1 MKLSIISALILAF
14 VLFGCSKKTDQ
25 NYLDLGNA
33 SVVQKNYDAALESFE
48 KLVDHYPESQLAPQA
63 IFKMA
68 TLYQNFMI
76 KKIPSTNQNLTP
88 EESLQRAV
96 LLFRSAYDKY
106 PQSDIA
112 PKCLFLSGFIQ
123 ANDQKDFKNATL
135 TFNLFLKQYPNNEL
149 ATSVKEELENMG
161 LTPEEILQ
169 RKKMAG
175 K

>member
-1 MKLSIISALILAF
+1 MKLFFLPALILAF

-33 SVVQKNYDAALESFE
+33 SVGQKNYDAAVESYQ
-48 KLVDHYPESQLAPQA
+48 KLVDNYPESQIAPEA

-76 KKIPSTNQNLTP
+76 KKVPSTNQNLTP
-88 EESLQRAV
+88 DESLHRAV
-96 LLFRSAYDKY
+96 SLFRSVYDKY
-106 PQSDIA
+106 PQSVIA

-123 ANDQKDFKNATL
+123 ANDLKDFKNATL
-135 TFNLFLKQYPNNEL
+135 TFNLFLTQYSNNEL
-149 ATSVKEELENMG
+149 VTSVKEELENMG

-169 RKKMAG
+169 RKKMAN